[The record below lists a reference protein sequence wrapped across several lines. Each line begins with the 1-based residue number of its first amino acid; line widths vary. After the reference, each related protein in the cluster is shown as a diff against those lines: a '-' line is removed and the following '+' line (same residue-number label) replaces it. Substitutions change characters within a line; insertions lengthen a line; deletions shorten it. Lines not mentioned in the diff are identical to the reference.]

1 MKTRPAFCAMATLLW
16 MVVSMGS
23 APPSAGAGEP
33 FAVKPG
39 AWEMIV
45 TTQTT
50 GTLIPPDV
58 LAQLPPE
65 RRARVEESMKARAAR
80 PKTHIAKECL
90 TQEDLDQHNILK
102 EAEDEDND
110 GHQCTTKVLSKT
122 SRKVELEKTCSGP
135 SPASTHVMLEAKSM
149 ETIAATIDMDRPG
162 SGTVHSEMKGRWL
175 SASCAGVS
183 R

>member
-1 MKTRPAFCAMATLLW
+1 MKIRSAFCATATLLW
-16 MVVSMGS
+16 MVISMGS
-23 APPSAGAGEP
+23 APSAGAGES

-39 AWEMIV
+39 AWEISM
-45 TTQTT
+45 TTQTS

-80 PKTHIAKECL
+80 PKTHISKECL
-90 TQEDLDQHNILK
+90 TQEDLDRHNILK
-102 EAEDEDND
+102 GAEDEDID
-110 GHQCTTKVLSKT
+110 SHQCMVKVLSKT
-122 SRKVELEKTCSGP
+122 SRKVELEKTCSVPVP
-135 SPASTHVMLEAKSM
+135 SSAHVAIEAKSI
-149 ETIAATIDMDRPG
+149 ETIAATIDMDRQG

-175 SASCAGVS
+175 SASCADVS